1 MSGRL
6 DYPAKVGAL
15 SLMAWVVRH
24 VARTSRDICWQ
35 TSVQIV
41 AFVLLMTKS
50 HAWDW
55 TWDGSVVR
63 CG

>member
-1 MSGRL
+1 MSGRH

-24 VARTSRDICWQ
+24 VARISRDICWQ

-41 AFVLLMTKS
+41 AFVLLPTKS
-50 HAWDW
+50 HAWE
-55 TWDGSVVR
+55 
-63 CG
+63 